1 MSFHKITARMI
12 DIRVEIETSGKPY
25 SVFRHDDREGN
36 GICPM
41 DYFAGSLGSWIV
53 LTVAAVAAEKKICLE
68 SLQMHLQLR
77 SYDGDS
83 GNKGFSIFY
92 QTEEF
97 DIPGVT
103 VDDWSQAFKV

>member
-41 DYFAGSLGSWIV
+41 DYFAGSLGS
-53 LTVAAVAAEKKICLE
+53 
-68 SLQMHLQLR
+68 
-77 SYDGDS
+77 
-83 GNKGFSIFY
+83 
-92 QTEEF
+92 
-97 DIPGVT
+97 
-103 VDDWSQAFKV
+103 